1 MAVEPF
7 VWEWDVGEAFA
18 VLTTIHNVKDAWEI
32 AKGIPRAKGFP
43 KDAFFEMDPKFKKFV
58 ALADNMKNRERM
70 LVTSKKLKDFVEAR
84 APKRV
89 EYLPVGLVN
98 HKKKPV
104 PDPYFVVHPLE
115 VVDCIDTKRSD
126 LQWNAIDKEK
136 IASLNKHVLKPNA
149 IDGKHLL
156 FRPKHLEYYVMVLPE
171 LVDAILQ
178 AGFTG
183 VRFTPVA
190 SFEV

>member
-1 MAVEPF
+1 
-7 VWEWDVGEAFA
+7 
-18 VLTTIHNVKDAWEI
+18 
-32 AKGIPRAKGFP
+32 
-43 KDAFFEMDPKFKKFV
+43 
-58 ALADNMKNRERM
+58 
-70 LVTSKKLKDFVEAR
+70 
-84 APKRV
+84 
-89 EYLPVGLVN
+89 
-98 HKKKPV
+98 
-104 PDPYFVVHPLE
+104 VHPLE

-136 IASLNKHVLKPNA
+136 IASLNKLVLKPNA

-171 LVDAILQ
+171 LADAILQ